1 MRKTFFAFIVLIA
14 VTLSIVQPAIAAP
27 VNHEHTDDSLML
39 SAQPEADKTQITVT
53 YADISQNNLSMVRD
67 FMGSGRFED
76 IGLYETESLGLLR
89 YSNEMFFDLC
99 EDEATPASLAYIK
112 AYSTDELTKMCLE
125 KWLNYLQPDAVYRYS
140 SGALAPLS
148 AEEDIREFNN
158 AAAYTLTISSVK
170 SITIYKYLG
179 SKTPTTQPDIYLH
192 PSATQV
198 GAASF
203 YYNCHAYSWCFNAD
217 TTWQGNSS
225 LYRIGAGI
233 ISSFT
238 KDLDGSP
245 ACYSNVLSNAQEY
258 PSDIDASLIKV
269 GDIITYYTDFDQ
281 QGGDWTLDHSATVIQ
296 TASNIEDIVVRS
308 KWGFFGVYTHKLLDC
323 PFYGGPVDK
332 GNIHSNGSQ
341 LSVHRANSN
350 HKTTFW
356 YDPLG
361 HKATCLYCPYIDKNK
376 SDHFYTKVGKVYY
389 CRCGFET
396 TRPVSATSL
405 NIPRRKEQTI

>member
-27 VNHEHTDDSLML
+27 VNHEHTDDPLML

-125 KWLNYLQPDAVYRYS
+125 KWLNYLQPDSVYRYS
-140 SGALAPLS
+140 SGARS
-148 AEEDIREFNN
+148 ATSDETEQNN
-158 AAAYTLTISSVK
+158 KLPYTLTISSVK
-170 SITIYKYLG
+170 SITIYKYMG
-179 SKTPTTQPDIYLH
+179 SRTPADYVNTLH

-217 TTWQGNSS
+217 TTWQGNAN
-225 LYRIGAGI
+225 LYCINEDI
-233 ISSFT
+233 VSSFVQNRG
-238 KDLDGSP
+238 DLL
-245 ACYSNVLSNAQEY
+245 ACYSDVLSNEREY

-269 GDIITYYTDFDQ
+269 GDIITYHSDPNLEARDNMPN
-281 QGGDWTLDHSATVIQ
+281 HSATVIQ

-308 KWGFFGVYTHKLLDC
+308 KWGYYGVYTHKLLDC
-323 PFYGGPVDK
+323 PYYTSPMHEGIYD
-332 GNIHSNGSQ
+332 SDGSK
-341 LSVHRANSN
+341 LRVHRANSN